1 MEEERAQRS
10 EEIMRNLV
18 ATLTERKPRIPRTE
32 DSLKFT
38 KLTLLDDIEAF
49 MTEA

>member
-10 EEIMRNLV
+10 KEIMRNLV
-18 ATLTERKPRIPRTE
+18 ATLAERKPRRPRTE

-38 KLTLLDDIEAF
+38 KLTVRRH
-49 MTEA
+49 